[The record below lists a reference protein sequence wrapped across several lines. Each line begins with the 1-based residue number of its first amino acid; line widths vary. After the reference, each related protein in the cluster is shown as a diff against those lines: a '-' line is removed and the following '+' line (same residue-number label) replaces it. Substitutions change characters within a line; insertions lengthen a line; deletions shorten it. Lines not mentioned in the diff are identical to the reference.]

1 MNKAEKIE
9 QAEKRIKELKLLIKH
24 WRKQIDERL

>member
-1 MNKAEKIE
+1 MNKAEKIA

-24 WRKQIDERL
+24 WRKNS

>member
-9 QAEKRIKELKLLIKH
+9 QAEKRINELKLLIKH
-24 WRKQIDERL
+24 WKKND